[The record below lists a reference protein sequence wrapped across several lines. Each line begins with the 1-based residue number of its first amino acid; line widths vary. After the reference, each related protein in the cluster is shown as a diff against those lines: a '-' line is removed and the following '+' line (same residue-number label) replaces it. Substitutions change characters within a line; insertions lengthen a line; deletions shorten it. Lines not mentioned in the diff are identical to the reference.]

1 MQATLLALTLIAT
14 GTTAEPTADSIAA
27 QATAPLTFNVSFL
40 NIYDSQPGVGENG
53 NDLKLV
59 LGLGYTF

>member
-27 QATAPLTFNVSFL
+27 QATAPLTFNVGRSM
-40 NIYDSQPGVGENG
+40 DGSPSRRR
-53 NDLKLV
+53 
-59 LGLGYTF
+59 T

>member
-27 QATAPLTFNVSFL
+27 QATAPLTFNVSA
-40 NIYDSQPGVGENG
+40 
-53 NDLKLV
+53 
-59 LGLGYTF
+59 